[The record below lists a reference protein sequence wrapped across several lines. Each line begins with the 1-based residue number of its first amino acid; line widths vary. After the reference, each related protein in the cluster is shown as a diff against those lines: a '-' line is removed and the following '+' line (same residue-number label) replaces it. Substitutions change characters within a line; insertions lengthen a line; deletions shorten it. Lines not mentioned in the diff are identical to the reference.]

1 MNLSM
6 SAKAEARLLDTIC
19 LLIGT
24 IMLYRGVI
32 DFFLYEG
39 SPWRT
44 VLGLIFFGGV
54 ASIYLMYKRRRIGW
68 WLFAF
73 FDCSVGVIFIFA
85 LQDIWYH
92 HVLPHV
98 AYALV
103 FLPFYKDMHWG
114 RSPRADRE
122 LVPPEPEP
130 HWASA
135 IIDRLIRL
143 LERSPRLARTLEGI
157 GPLQRA
163 INRLVINSVTS
174 APPQRPHPY
183 SLWTPDTGAIE
194 RDPKVP
200 SPPSFGTFLSWPGL
214 IDRSFTGRHL
224 PPMSEADVA
233 SLPPLEQVAALF
245 ERTTFQPSGKTS
257 VLFCFFAQW
266 FTDSFLRTN
275 PADARKN
282 TSNHEI
288 DLCQIYGLGAESTR
302 LLRDIGGGRGLLK
315 SRTGPPLAGATK
327 LPIYPPTLFDQET
340 LEVKPEF
347 SGICYDPILATS
359 FDNADPPHGL
369 AKDLKDVLREIGKPT
384 SWTLEEERL
393 RTYYAAGLERAN
405 STIIYSALNTIFLRE
420 HNRLATEL
428 AQRFHERAQAKNGDD
443 WLFETARNINITIL
457 LKIIIEDYINHLAGS
472 PFKLR
477 LEQGFADRCKWYR
490 TNRITIEF
498 NLLYRWHA
506 MVPDVFSLNGN
517 TLNNT
522 EFRFNNAL
530 LEDVGVEAVIDAA
543 AQQHAGR
550 LMLHNTPFFLAPTER
565 RSISFARQFRLM
577 GFNAYR
583 RRWQLPSYKSIE
595 ALAEGDEAL
604 IAELKRLYPDK
615 DGIPGVERVELP
627 VGLLAES
634 RTSSQPLPSLLRQMV
649 ASDAFSQALTNP
661 LLAAFVYGAD
671 CFTDYGLEEIKNTR
685 SFADV
690 VARNRTPGTPQVR
703 ASFSLP
709 DFDPSTLPA

>member
-1 MNLSM
+1 MNLNM
-6 SAKAEARLLDTIC
+6 SATAEARLLDIIC

-32 DFFLYEG
+32 DFFLYVD
-39 SPWRT
+39 SPWRL
-44 VLGLIFFGGV
+44 VLGMIFFGGV
-54 ASIYLMYKRRRIGW
+54 VSIYLMYKRRRIGW
-68 WLFAF
+68 WLFAL
-73 FDCSVGVIFIFA
+73 FDFSVGAIFIFA

-98 AYALV
+98 AYAAV

-114 RSPRADRE
+114 QPVETGRE
-122 LVPPEPEP
+122 RVPPEPQP

-135 IIDRLIRL
+135 LIDPLIDF
-143 LERSPRLARTLEGI
+143 LERSPWLASAIERVGF
-157 GPLQRA
+157 LQRT

-183 SLWTPDTGAIE
+183 SLWTPDTIAIKK
-194 RDPKVP
+194 DPDVP
-200 SPPSFGTFLSWPGL
+200 SPPSFGTFVSWPGL
-214 IDRSFTGRHL
+214 VDRAYTGRHL
-224 PPMSEADVA
+224 PPVPEAEVA
-233 SLPPLEQVAALF
+233 ALPPIEQVAALF
-245 ERTTFQPSGKTS
+245 QRTSFQPSGKTS

-275 PADARKN
+275 PDDARKN

-302 LLRDIGGGRGLLK
+302 FLRDIRGSRGFLK
-315 SRTGPPLAGATK
+315 YRKGEALAGATE
-327 LPIYPPTLFDQET
+327 LPVYPPTLFDPST
-340 LEVKPEF
+340 LEVKKEF
-347 SGICYDPILATS
+347 AGICYDPILATS
-359 FDNADPPHGL
+359 FNETDPPHGL
-369 AKDLKDVLREIGKPT
+369 AKDVKEILSSIGP
-384 SWTLEEERL
+384 WTLERDRL
-393 RTYYAAGLERAN
+393 LTYYAAGLERAN
-405 STIIYSALNTIFLRE
+405 STIVYSALNTIFLRE
-420 HNRLATEL
+420 HNRLAAEL
-428 AQRFHERAQAKNGDD
+428 AKAYPERAGAKDGDD
-443 WLFETARNINITIL
+443 WLFETARNINITML

-490 TNRITIEF
+490 TNRIAIEF

-506 MVPDVFSLNGN
+506 MVPDSFSLNGKP
-517 TLNNT
+517 LANT
-522 EFRFNNAL
+522 EFRFNNSL
-530 LEDVGVEAVIDAA
+530 LEQVGVEAVIEAA

-550 LMLHNTPFFLAPTER
+550 LMLHNTPFFLWR
-565 RSISFARQFRLM
+565 VDQKSVSFARQFRLM

-583 RRWQLPSYKSIE
+583 RRWKLPSYDSIE
-595 ALAEGDEAL
+595 ALAEGDDAL
-604 IAELKRLYPDK
+604 IAELNRLYPENG
-615 DGIPGVERVELP
+615 GIPGVERVELP

-634 RTSSQPLPSLLRQMV
+634 HKSSQPLPALLRQMV

-671 CFTDYGLEEIKNTR
+671 CFTDYGLEAITNTR
-685 SFADV
+685 SFADIV
-690 VARNRTPGTPQVR
+690 NRNQTPGTRPVQ

-709 DFDPSTLPA
+709 DFDPKTMPA